1 MNSKQRSLSQ
11 NNAIHKYLDLVAH
24 ELQNQGQTMRDVIQ
38 KLPEVEILPT
48 TKTLKEIVW
57 KPIQKASLGKEST
70 TELETAEVTLIYY
83 IMSMFLSKHFQIDIP
98 FPSNDTLSLAEYY
111 NEETKNREI
120 DA

>member
-1 MNSKQRSLSQ
+1 MNTGMEKQRTLSQ
-11 NNAIHKYLDLVAH
+11 NNAIHKYLDLVAR

-38 KLPEVEILPT
+38 KLPELEVLPT

-70 TELETAEVTLIYY
+70 TELETAEVTLVYD

-98 FPSNDTLSLAEYY
+98 FPSNELSGL
-111 NEETKNREI
+111 EELL
-120 DA
+120 